1 MIDYR
6 SVHHRFKLM
15 MTNLAMVSLLFFAM
29 QTNATEVTA
38 QQWEAIMQQA
48 DNTDINQLISTSSTL
63 EQVTDYIQQQPDDV
77 ATLLTVRV
85 IKYLAGDGNDYP
97 FVNSEIWLT
106 EQLTSNEQLQMASVD
121 HPEKLLTIA
130 SVANQARATL
140 LHNQVQRQAKSYQ
153 DKIAIQ
159 DWQWQQFIADAT
171 NQDYMALAIAC
182 EKLSEADQQ
191 WLKASL
197 IESPTFA
204 DVNNQL
210 LITLLSASKQ
220 PNTPLVINTEQQ
232 LFNKLMTN
240 GADQYSYQAI
250 PLMAKRLPNTLAVDS
265 FKLAAK
271 NKPLTSAVLNQLA
284 TKFAD
289 HQNAQQYLLTQLN
302 DKSVS
307 FLAAAAIVRSK
318 SPELKDKA
326 RKMAQSK
333 QGTVAKKALSVFS
346 SEELQ

>member
-1 MIDYR
+1 MIDNRLLHYKCR
-6 SVHHRFKLM
+6 LILA
-15 MTNLAMVSLLFFAM
+15 NLATVTLLFFAM
-29 QTNATEVTA
+29 QANAKEVTA
-38 QQWEAIMQQA
+38 LQWEAIVQHA
-48 DNTDINQLISTSSTL
+48 DNTDISLLISTSNSL

-77 ATLLTVRV
+77 ATLLTVRA
-85 IKYLAGDGNDYP
+85 IKYLAGDGNNYP
-97 FVNSEIWLT
+97 FANSEVWLT
-106 EQLTSNEQLQMASVD
+106 EQLTSSEQLQMASVD
-121 HPEKLLTIA
+121 HPEKLSTVA
-130 SVANQARATL
+130 SIANQARATL

-159 DWQWQQFIADAT
+159 DWQWPQFIAGAT
-171 NQDYMALAIAC
+171 NQDYMALASAC
-182 EKLSEADQQ
+182 EKLSENDQQ
-191 WLKASL
+191 WLKAGL
-197 IESPTFA
+197 IDSPTFDEA
-204 DVNNQL
+204 SNQL
-210 LITLLSASKQ
+210 LITLLSATKQ
-220 PNTPLVINTEQQ
+220 PNTLLAINTEQQ

-284 TKFAD
+284 TKFAE
-289 HQNAQQYLLTQLN
+289 HQNARQYLLTQLN
-302 DKSVS
+302 DKSAS